1 MASLFVLKE
10 VKYMN
15 MNLEIE
21 QTKQNIENYQKM
33 LQLMPEDTIL
43 GRLCITAYL
52 RREERKL
59 QNLLRSSE

>member
-1 MASLFVLKE
+1 
-10 VKYMN
+10 MN

-21 QTKQNIENYQKM
+21 QTKQNIENYQKI

-52 RREERKL
+52 KREERKL